1 MSSIYI
7 YKKEKKNEKQLISF
21 VRSSKMSRPN
31 KTTSK
36 LLKNRIVLVGFAHVI
51 KEDKKERARVNS
63 VLTF

>member
-1 MSSIYI
+1 
-7 YKKEKKNEKQLISF
+7 
-21 VRSSKMSRPN
+21 MSRPN